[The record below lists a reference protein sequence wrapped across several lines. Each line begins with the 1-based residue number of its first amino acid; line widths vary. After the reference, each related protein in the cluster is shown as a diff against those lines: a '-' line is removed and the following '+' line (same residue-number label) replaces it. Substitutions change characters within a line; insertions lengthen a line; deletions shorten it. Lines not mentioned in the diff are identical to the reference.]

1 MRSDLLLDDEER
13 SHLYDL
19 EATCSTLVIKNGWLN
34 VSSDDNRKSRRLWIT
49 LTMQTLSLSSAFKA
63 AQPEESFAIENC
75 SASLVRPG
83 TRFKV
88 ELTPEADAAS
98 ASAKRTIVLEAQ
110 SLAEREEWV
119 RALSHCIAGS
129 HELPKT
135 LDMRRRSVNQAML
148 APIFMFD
155 KVSNVCTICTQT
167 FAVYR
172 PRHHCRYVDAVV
184 GSRGAC

>member
-1 MRSDLLLDDEER
+1 MSRGDEP
-13 SHLYDL
+13 
-19 EATCSTLVIKNGWLN
+19 N
-34 VSSDDNRKSRRLWIT
+34 NRRTRRLWIT
-49 LTMQTLSLSSAFKA
+49 LTLQTLSIGSTFKA
-63 AQPEESFAIENC
+63 SQPDESFAIGDCVASAMRQDTLLQVQVQVHDEN
-75 SASLVRPG
+75 G
-83 TRFKV
+83 
-88 ELTPEADAAS
+88 AAS
-98 ASAKRTIVLEAQ
+98 PSPARPRMLVFEAQ

-119 RALSHCIAGS
+119 RALSHCISGS

-172 PRHHCRYVDAVV
+172 PRHHCRYARVSSLTGVCSC
-184 GSRGAC
+184 G